1 MKSVI
6 RLLTTPKKIII
17 FYDVVLYTDLFKLI

>member
-17 FYDVVLYTDLFKLI
+17 FMMLYYTDLFKLI